1 MKPIIV
7 VRHAHPADSTIPINS
22 HWVDADL
29 SDLGRR
35 QAACTAERLKNDLAG
50 EPCRIWS
57 SDLRRAAQTAAAIG
71 QALGVPV
78 QTTPNLREYKSA
90 LPPGVTEAELRKYVP
105 GESAP
110 TDDLL
115 ANPNAES
122 WVEFHTRV
130 AEGMERITTD
140 GDDRLLIV
148 VAHYG
153 ANMNVINWW
162 LRIPLTP
169 DGDTPLSFE
178 TTLASITVLKSKP
191 SGKRCLERLND
202 VTHLHMA
209 GLTEHG
215 RLVTSPPAAAAPES
229 GQKPTT

>member
-7 VRHAHPADSTIPINS
+7 VRHAHPADSQIPINA

-29 SDLGRR
+29 SDVGRR
-35 QAACTAERLKNDLAG
+35 QAACTAERIKNDLAG

-57 SDLRRAAQTAAAIG
+57 SDLRRAAQTAGAIG
-71 QALGVPV
+71 KALGIPV

-90 LPPGVTEAELRKYVP
+90 LPPGVTEADLRKYVP

-115 ANPNAES
+115 AHPDAET
-122 WVEFHTRV
+122 WVEFFTRV
-130 AEGMERITTD
+130 SQGMDRITTD

-169 DGDTPLSFE
+169 EGDTMLSFE

-215 RLVTSPPAAAAPES
+215 RLMTSPRAAAAPES
-229 GQKPTT
+229 AAKPAS